1 MFMSAPAHILTCD
14 CSRSHALKGQSSRPH
29 VGNKPTTW
37 LGRVGAPWLTV
48 YQHEWVNSLEC
59 TEWGWGNFLERKW
72 GAISTNGEQKN
83 QQMSTSP
90 PPYANIFDFNSRLLK
105 TDWLPWKGRK
115 GSFALIIKKR
125 APSHKTSQHWKVTR
139 CLYVHFLLGN
149 YYSPVSQM
157 RKGGRGRKKRCRRSS
172 AKQESCS
179 VPRNSVSRFHLLTPG
194 VSLSDLPLLTREFM
208 GASGELLTATGTFS
222 QRTQPPGVCSYSTD
236 LLGGLLWGEGSV
248 GNGGGEGTPG
258 ENFQRWKYFP
268 ENTASVC
275 RRCRYN
281 WPSVLSW
288 SWEWIFYRK
297 KEMHGCGAASS
308 KGSFQATCH
317 GAVYRHKSQK
327 GWSGA
332 VERVWFVGCG
342 AWHLAPGHADLTQS
356 ARATPLHT
364 VVSGRLKWKEQKEK
378 ALIRGA
384 IKTEPE
390 KEQK

>member
-1 MFMSAPAHILTCD
+1 MNI
-14 CSRSHALKGQSSRPH
+14 SSWEIITLLFH
-29 VGNKPTTW
+29 
-37 LGRVGAPWLTV
+37 
-48 YQHEWVNSLEC
+48 
-59 TEWGWGNFLERKW
+59 KW
-72 GAISTNGEQKN
+72 GKAGGEERNAAGDHRLSRNPAEELCFQIPSPDPRISLN
-83 QQMSTSP
+83 
-90 PPYANIFDFNSRLLK
+90 
-105 TDWLPWKGRK
+105 
-115 GSFALIIKKR
+115 
-125 APSHKTSQHWKVTR
+125 
-139 CLYVHFLLGN
+139 
-149 YYSPVSQM
+149 
-157 RKGGRGRKKRCRRSS
+157 
-172 AKQESCS
+172 
-179 VPRNSVSRFHLLTPG
+179 
-194 VSLSDLPLLTREFM
+194 DLPLLTGEFM
-208 GASGELLTATGTFS
+208 GASGELLTTTGTFS
-222 QRTQPPGVCSYSTD
+222 QSTQPPGMCSYSTD

-327 GWSGA
+327 GWSRA

-384 IKTEPE
+384 IKTEPGKKQKNSDCEEREWGKLLEGKVLPSPCPSPNLQQLIKLDLPSQRTYRSDAVKSSE
-390 KEQK
+390 KRASPSWLLG

>member
-1 MFMSAPAHILTCD
+1 MYI
-14 CSRSHALKGQSSRPH
+14 SSWEIITLLFH
-29 VGNKPTTW
+29 
-37 LGRVGAPWLTV
+37 
-48 YQHEWVNSLEC
+48 
-59 TEWGWGNFLERKW
+59 KW
-72 GAISTNGEQKN
+72 GKAGREERNAAGGHQL
-83 QQMSTSP
+83 
-90 PPYANIFDFNSRLLK
+90 SRN
-105 TDWLPWKGRK
+105 T
-115 GSFALIIKKR
+115 A
-125 APSHKTSQHWKVTR
+125 A
-139 CLYVHFLLGN
+139 C
-149 YYSPVSQM
+149 
-157 RKGGRGRKKRCRRSS
+157 RGTL
-172 AKQESCS
+172 
-179 VPRNSVSRFHLLTPG
+179 SRFHLLTPG
-194 VSLSDLPLLTREFM
+194 VSLSDLPLLTGEFM
-208 GASGELLTATGTFS
+208 GASGELLTTSGTFS
-222 QRTQPPGVCSYSTD
+222 QNTQHPGMCSYRTG

-248 GNGGGEGTPG
+248 GNGGGDGTPG

-342 AWHLAPGHADLTQS
+342 AWHLAPGHADLTQH

-364 VVSGRLKWKEQKEK
+364 VVSGRLKWKEQKEE
-378 ALIRGA
+378 ALIQGGNKNRTRKGAKIVTEERDGGNGWRVRCAPCPVQALTYSSSSNLIFPPEGHTGQMLCNLPKRGQV
-384 IKTEPE
+384 PLGC
-390 KEQK
+390 